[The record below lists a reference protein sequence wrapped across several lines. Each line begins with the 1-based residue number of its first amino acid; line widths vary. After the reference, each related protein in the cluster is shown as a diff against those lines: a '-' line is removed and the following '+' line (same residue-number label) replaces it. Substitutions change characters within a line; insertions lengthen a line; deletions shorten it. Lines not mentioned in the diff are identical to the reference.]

1 MTDVLMGR
9 LRVYLYITFAM
20 AISDLAVSIIIAVLA
35 YITNI
40 LLNPLVMLCIVVM
53 VALSIA
59 ILIFTPKYFKSGNMP
74 YIKFIWFLE
83 SLTLVVI
90 FIVLEIVIPGGSS
103 DVRFISL
110 LCALLFTLATI
121 GIASTEAPNWIYMLR
136 KSKAKQL

>member
-1 MTDVLMGR
+1 MSDVLMDR

-20 AISDLAVSIIIAVLA
+20 AISGVVASIIIAVLA

-83 SLTLVVI
+83 SLILVVI
-90 FIVLEIVIPGGSS
+90 FIVLGIVIPGGSS

-110 LCALLFTLATI
+110 LGVLLFTLVTI
-121 GIASTEAPNWIYMLR
+121 GIASTEAPNWIHLLR
-136 KSKAKQL
+136 KSKTE

>member
-1 MTDVLMGR
+1 MSDVLMDR

-20 AISDLAVSIIIAVLA
+20 AISGVVASIIIAVLA

-74 YIKFIWFLE
+74 YIKFIWFLD
-83 SLTLVVI
+83 SLIVAVI
-90 FIVLEIVIPGGSS
+90 FIVLPSIIPGFSL
-103 DVRFISL
+103 IS
-110 LCALLFTLATI
+110 LCALVLILFAI
-121 GIASTEAPNWIYMLR
+121 IIASTEAPNWIYLLR
-136 KSKAKQL
+136 KSKTK